1 MAEKGSRMDKMIG
14 KKLII
19 SGMSIEIISDDGERW
34 NTRNLTTNET
44 VFINKVVL
52 QNAIKLGKA
61 EDMSA
66 LDDKD

>member
-1 MAEKGSRMDKMIG
+1 MDKMIG